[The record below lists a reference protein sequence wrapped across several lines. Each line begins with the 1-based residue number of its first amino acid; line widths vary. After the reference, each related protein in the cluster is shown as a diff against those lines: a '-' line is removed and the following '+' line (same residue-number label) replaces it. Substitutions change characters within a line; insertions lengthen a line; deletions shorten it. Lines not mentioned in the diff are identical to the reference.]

1 MAALGLLVGGPDHG
15 QGFGRAVQVQQ
26 HVGLFP
32 RGEGEQARV
41 SGFAGGGGGALE
53 VGPGAGQ
60 AAHVDG
66 LPSGQR

>member
-1 MAALGLLVGGPDHG
+1 MAARVSVVGGPDHG
-15 QGFGRAVQVQQ
+15 QGLGRAVQVQQ

-41 SGFAGGGGGALE
+41 TGFAGSGGGTLE

-66 LPSGQR
+66 LPSG